1 MSSATSFLGALRV
14 REVQCTNIWHNHSK
28 FIIFQREASKSFI
41 TANLQSFNKI
51 LHGASALY
59 QPAMDQDSG
68 EIIFPDTEEYG
79 DFLSEDAW
87 YEWQLHFMD
96 DPDTQNFPLENKD
109 FTVQE
114 SRHTAADDEDL
125 QQQKTDSASGQIGRS
140 FRISFRSDRYVFM
153 SEFRSDKKVFD

>member
-1 MSSATSFLGALRV
+1 M
-14 REVQCTNIWHNHSK
+14 
-28 FIIFQREASKSFI
+28 FILQREASKSFI

-109 FTVQE
+109 FTVRE
-114 SRHTAADDEDL
+114 SRHTAADDDDRQEGKKDMEL
-125 QQQKTDSASGQIGRS
+125 SEIGMSLTLLHSERPKLYTILAFLSAIGLS
-140 FRISFRSDRYVFM
+140 IYPKYCGCLV
-153 SEFRSDKKVFD
+153 